1 MSGAAPQYEERG
13 GLLHRAHAS
22 SDTMNSTA
30 LSNGEARSN
39 PTTSS
44 STSITEHDFRFPR
57 RPAEQKP
64 GELFS
69 AISHAGP
76 QDWGSTSKSKN
87 KSSSSSSSTANANA
101 HAKARTE
108 AAGASDLDKLDFS
121 AANSARKELLRESFF
136 PTWKDDATSEELDS
150 PDEMQ
155 KKDPLATQIWR
166 LYSKTKKQLPNQER
180 MENLTWR
187 MMAMSLRKRKQ
198 EEAARLSRQN
208 SANNHA
214 ASSAPSGIA
223 QLRKSSDQ
231 TPTNAQQPEHPDA
244 MNIDDLIFADIIS
257 TPAGIGVSP
266 SPELNKKELEKSSNA
281 VASAIPIKL
290 RKESSSQ
297 FAVPQSVPVPHH
309 NPRNN
314 EEFNYVQRHVRKTSI
329 DERRPRK
336 RPADFSPQVPAV
348 NSVMIPNDPDHDAD
362 LNEYSLDQPHPA
374 EMMHHSH
381 PGMPF
386 QLDTFNMEHDPIIT
400 SAGPYQQNFP
410 FSPSHS
416 PLVQHGPFSAMYN
429 NASMPSSSLNS
440 NDYYSP
446 PGSAYPS
453 AVSTPQPIPENQEVY
468 FQQRGID
475 MRHQRPHTFN
485 HGPSSLSNSMAPQ
498 YMYNANGGS
507 MFTAVTAGGQS
518 NSFTAPG
525 SFGMTQHID
534 PSQVFQSDHP
544 ARSPGV
550 NMGHENMFSFGADSD
565 GDEEEGGAFADR
577 TLMMQHEFA
586 QSPMEDPSM
595 EMGPGGLQ
603 WDASL
608 PGQFNTQAARYPGG
622 PPRKQVTIGG
632 TADMG
637 SVEWDGSGGSLGRTH
652 ASTQSVSDNR
662 SRNGNDRRQK
672 IPRTAST
679 PNTALMGQRTGMF
692 EQMSNPNS
700 PPDQMSGFSS
710 VAPSRPSS
718 PGGSKH
724 GSSTNL
730 AGAAGAQGENGVP
743 TTCTNCFTQTTPL
756 WRRNPEGH
764 PLCNACGL
772 FLKLHG
778 VVRPLSLKTDVIKK
792 RNRGSGASLPVGASG
807 GAATRAS
814 KKMGSQPQT
823 TSGPS
828 TRKNSIVAPA
838 SSTAPA
844 TQVTT
849 PTSNRAR
856 SVNESQSPPSVTG
869 SGGAGGSTA
878 STPTSYHGSA
888 GSSVGTTGISGGKGV
903 VPIAAAPPKATPGP
917 GAAATATRSQ
927 AVAPK
932 RQRRHSKSV
941 SAIDQAMDVDSPENS
956 TGSNEAAKALMGS
969 AGSLGSMNMGGGM
982 NIGNGGVGLANGFGM
997 ATRPM
1002 GPGGMA
1008 MGGMMGMQG
1017 QQMMNPGVGA
1027 GTGPQEW
1034 EWLTMSL

>member
-1 MSGAAPQYEERG
+1 MNAGASGDAQ
-13 GLLHRAHAS
+13 
-22 SDTMNSTA
+22 
-30 LSNGEARSN
+30 SN
-39 PTTSS
+39 PTS
-44 STSITEHDFRFPR
+44 STSTSTTEHDFRFPR
-57 RPAEQKP
+57 RPTAAQKS
-64 GELFS
+64 GE
-69 AISHAGP
+69 A
-76 QDWGSTSKSKN
+76 
-87 KSSSSSSSTANANA
+87 SSSTVTLQPGNTTTSTSTNT
-101 HAKARTE
+101 RE
-108 AAGASDLDKLDFS
+108 ISASALGKLDFS
-121 AANSARKELLRESFF
+121 VANSARKELLRETIF
-136 PTWKDDATSEELDS
+136 PAWKDDAAGEELDS

-187 MMAMSLRKRKQ
+187 MMAMSLRKRRQ
-198 EEAARLSRQN
+198 EEAARLLKQN
-208 SANNHA
+208 SMP
-214 ASSAPSGIA
+214 APSGIA

-231 TPTNAQQPEHPDA
+231 TPSATTESQDP
-244 MNIDDLIFADIIS
+244 MNLDDFIFSDNIS
-257 TPAGIGVSP
+257 TPAGLGTSP
-266 SPELNKKELEKSSNA
+266 SPELAKKESEKSSNA
-281 VASAIPIKL
+281 VASAIPIKM
-290 RKESSSQ
+290 RKESSQ

-309 NPRNN
+309 NPRSN

-348 NSVMIPNDPDHDAD
+348 NSIMIPNEPDHEAD
-362 LNEYSLDQPHPA
+362 LNEYSLDQPHPP
-374 EMMHHSH
+374 EMHHH
-381 PGMPF
+381 NHHGMPF
-386 QLDTFNMEHDPIIT
+386 HIDTFNMEHDPIIT
-400 SAGPYQQNFP
+400 SAGPFQQNFS
-410 FSPSHS
+410 FSPTHS
-416 PLVQHGPFSAMYN
+416 PLVQHGPFSNLYN
-429 NASMPSSSLNS
+429 SASMGSSSLNS

-453 AVSTPQPIPENQEVY
+453 AVSTPQPIPENEQMY
-468 FQQRGID
+468 FQHGMD
-475 MRHQRPHTFN
+475 MRHQRPHTFS

-507 MFTAVTAGGQS
+507 MFTAVTSAGPS
-518 NSFTAPG
+518 NSYTSPG
-525 SFGMTQHID
+525 SFMNQHID

-550 NMGHENMFSFGADSD
+550 HVGHENVFTFGGDSD
-565 GDEEEGGAFADR
+565 NEDEEGAAFADR
-577 TLMMQHEFA
+577 TLMMQHDFA
-586 QSPMEDPSM
+586 QSPMEDPNM

-637 SVEWDGSGGSLGRTH
+637 SSLEWDGSGGSLGRAH
-652 ASTQSVSDNR
+652 NSTQSVSDNR
-662 SRNGNDRRQK
+662 SRTDRRQK

-679 PNTALMGQRTGMF
+679 PNAALMGQRNGMF
-692 EQMSNPNS
+692 DHMDPSNPNS
-700 PPDQMSGFSS
+700 PPDASNMSGFSS

-724 GSSTNL
+724 GSATNL
-730 AGAAGAQGENGVP
+730 AGAAAQGENGVP

-792 RNRGSGASLPVGASG
+792 RNRGSGASLPVGGSG

-814 KKMGSQPQT
+814 KKMGAQPPS
-823 TSGPS
+823 SGPN
-828 TRKNSIVAPA
+828 TRKNSIVTPTTT
-838 SSTAPA
+838 TAPP
-844 TQVTT
+844 TQATT
-849 PTSNRAR
+849 PTSVRAR
-856 SVNESQSPPSVTG
+856 SVNESQSPPSVSG
-869 SGGAGGSTA
+869 SGGGGGSTA

-903 VPIAAAPPKATPGP
+903 IPIAAAPPKATPGP
-917 GAAATATRSQ
+917 GAASSAPRPNV

-941 SAIDQAMDVDSPENS
+941 SAIESMDVDSPENS
-956 TGSNEAAKALMGS
+956 TGSNEAAKAMGMGMMGS
-969 AGSLGSMNMGGGM
+969 GGSMTNM
-982 NIGNGGVGLANGFGM
+982 GLANGFGM
-997 ATRPM
+997 TQRPM
-1002 GPGGMA
+1002 GPGGMMPG
-1008 MGGMMGMQG
+1008 MGGMGGPPPGMVMGQ
-1017 QQMMNPGVGA
+1017 NGVGGA

>member
-1 MSGAAPQYEERG
+1 MSGAAPQYEQRG

-22 SDTMNSTA
+22 SDTMSA
-30 LSNGEARSN
+30 LMSGEAQSN

-64 GELFS
+64 GEVFS
-69 AISHAGP
+69 AISHAGLL
-76 QDWGSTSKSKN
+76 QDSGST
-87 KSSSSSSSTANANA
+87 SSSSTATAS
-101 HAKARTE
+101 TG
-108 AAGASDLDKLDFS
+108 AAIASDLDKLDFS
-121 AANSARKELLRESFF
+121 AGISARKELLRESFF
-136 PTWKDDATSEELDS
+136 PTWKDDAAGEELDS

-198 EEAARLSRQN
+198 EEAARLSRQKAATTA
-208 SANNHA
+208 ANIT

-231 TPTNAQQPEHPDA
+231 TPTNAQQTEHSDA
-244 MNIDDLIFADIIS
+244 MNLDDFIFSDNIS
-257 TPAGIGVSP
+257 TPAGIGMSP
-266 SPELNKKELEKSSNA
+266 SPELHKKETEKSSNA
-281 VASAIPIKL
+281 VASAIPIKM
-290 RKESSSQ
+290 RKESSAQ

-309 NPRNN
+309 NPRSN

-348 NSVMIPNDPDHDAD
+348 NSIMIPNDPDHDAD
-362 LNEYSLDQPHPA
+362 LNEYSLDQSHPP

-400 SAGPYQQNFP
+400 SAGPYQQSFP

-453 AVSTPQPIPENQEVY
+453 AVSTPQPIPENQEIY

-475 MRHQRPHTFN
+475 MRHQRPHQFS

-525 SFGMTQHID
+525 SFGMSQHID
-534 PSQVFQSDHP
+534 PSQVFQSEHP
-544 ARSPGV
+544 ARSPGIQ
-550 NMGHENMFSFGADSD
+550 MGHENMFSFGADSD

-586 QSPMEDPSM
+586 QSPMEDPGM

-679 PNTALMGQRTGMF
+679 PNTALMGQRAAMF

-700 PPDQMSGFSS
+700 PPDPSNMSGFSS
-710 VAPSRPSS
+710 VVPSRPSS

-814 KKMGSQPQT
+814 KKMGSQQT
-823 TSGPS
+823 TSGPN

-838 SSTAPA
+838 SSTAPT
-844 TQVTT
+844 TQATT

-917 GAAATATRSQ
+917 GAAATASASRSQ

-956 TGSNEAAKALMGS
+956 TGSNEAAKALMSS
-969 AGSLGSMNMGGGM
+969 AGSLGSMNMGGNM
-982 NIGNGGVGLANGFGM
+982 MGNSGVGLANGFGM
-997 ATRPM
+997 TTRPM